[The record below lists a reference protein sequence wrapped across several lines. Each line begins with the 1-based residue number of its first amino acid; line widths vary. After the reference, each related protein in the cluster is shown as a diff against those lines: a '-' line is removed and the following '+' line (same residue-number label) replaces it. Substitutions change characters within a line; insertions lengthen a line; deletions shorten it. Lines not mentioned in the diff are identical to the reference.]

1 MSVKYFEYNTN
12 PNGEKYMEVTME
24 EFQRDVMETEGR
36 YYISFGTSV
45 LECSYEVYKKNDK
58 EKNHSDYISKDA
70 SGKKPVVIS
79 FEQYRLEKGQDITEV
94 IEDTNVNVEI
104 ECYEKYQ
111 YELLYKA
118 LAQLDEDE
126 RRIILELFWN
136 KKTQIA
142 LAKIDGI
149 SRQTLNEKQK
159 RILVKMLK
167 LIENKK

>member
-45 LECSYEVYKKNDK
+45 LECSYEDYKKNDK

-94 IEDTNVNVEI
+94 IEDTNVNVES

-126 RRIILELFWN
+126 LELVKSLYWNMLSQREVGEYSGETQQSISKKNKAILEKLTNLINF
-136 KKTQIA
+136 KK
-142 LAKIDGI
+142 
-149 SRQTLNEKQK
+149 
-159 RILVKMLK
+159 
-167 LIENKK
+167 

>member
-45 LECSYEVYKKNDK
+45 LECSYEDYKKNDK

-94 IEDTNVNVEI
+94 IEDTNVNVES

-126 RRIILELFWN
+126 LELVKSLYWNMLSQREVGEYSGETQQSISKKNKAILEKLTNLMNF
-136 KKTQIA
+136 KK
-142 LAKIDGI
+142 
-149 SRQTLNEKQK
+149 
-159 RILVKMLK
+159 
-167 LIENKK
+167 

>member
-12 PNGEKYMEVTME
+12 PNGEKYLEVTME

-45 LECSYEVYKKNDK
+45 LECSYEDYKKNDK

-94 IEDTNVNVEI
+94 IEDTNVNVES

-126 RRIILELFWN
+126 LELVKSLYWNMLSQREAGECSGETQQSISKKNKAILEKLTNLMNF
-136 KKTQIA
+136 KK
-142 LAKIDGI
+142 
-149 SRQTLNEKQK
+149 
-159 RILVKMLK
+159 
-167 LIENKK
+167 

>member
-24 EFQRDVMETEGR
+24 EFQRDVMETKGR

-45 LECSYEVYKKNDK
+45 LECSYEDYKKNDK

-94 IEDTNVNVEI
+94 IEDTNVNVES

-126 RRIILELFWN
+126 LELVKSLYWNMLSQREVGEYSGETQQSISKKNKAILEKLTNLMNF
-136 KKTQIA
+136 KK
-142 LAKIDGI
+142 
-149 SRQTLNEKQK
+149 
-159 RILVKMLK
+159 
-167 LIENKK
+167 